1 LGIEAIGYAAA
12 VSAVIERWKRSQ
24 LYEWLRLKGYVAFNL
39 PRTVTMLGAALLT
52 GIAAAHVYVLSSQP
66 SLPVYFVVY
75 AAILGACCLLTAAFL
90 WLGRNPRVPQLGW
103 FLGDL
108 VSVVFLGV
116 YLASRAVALPGLV
129 AVTGRWDFAPGTFA
143 GAFALGFIA
152 VHMSV
157 LLGINVAYPQRQKWS
172 D

>member
-1 LGIEAIGYAAA
+1 MGIEAIGYAAA

-75 AAILGACCLLTAAFL
+75 AAILGA
-90 WLGRNPRVPQLGW
+90 
-103 FLGDL
+103 
-108 VSVVFLGV
+108 
-116 YLASRAVALPGLV
+116 
-129 AVTGRWDFAPGTFA
+129 
-143 GAFALGFIA
+143 
-152 VHMSV
+152 
-157 LLGINVAYPQRQKWS
+157 
-172 D
+172 